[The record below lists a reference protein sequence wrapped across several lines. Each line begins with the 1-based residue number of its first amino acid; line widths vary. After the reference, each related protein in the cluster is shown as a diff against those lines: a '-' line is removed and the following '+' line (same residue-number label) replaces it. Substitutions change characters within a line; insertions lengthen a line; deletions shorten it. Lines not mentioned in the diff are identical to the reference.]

1 MKPDPYDFEM
11 YLWSNGTSY
20 CDTEGMMAGNI
31 DSDNS
36 QEVFQMFQDMEKD
49 GYAIATEKNGTDEF
63 RAGTVAMYVYG
74 SWAINTLDNDGM
86 NYGIVKIPTFDGQ
99 TSVSILSSSG
109 LSISKDSKNKD
120 AKMGICKIL
129 DW

>member
-36 QEVFQMFQDMEKD
+36 QEVFQMFQDMEK
-49 GYAIATEKNGTDEF
+49 TDMQLPQ
-63 RAGTVAMYVYG
+63 RK
-74 SWAINTLDNDGM
+74 WN
-86 NYGIVKIPTFDGQ
+86 
-99 TSVSILSSSG
+99 
-109 LSISKDSKNKD
+109 
-120 AKMGICKIL
+120 
-129 DW
+129 

>member
-49 GYAIATEKNGTDEF
+49 GYAIATEKNGTDE
-63 RAGTVAMYVYG
+63 
-74 SWAINTLDNDGM
+74 
-86 NYGIVKIPTFDGQ
+86 IPCRD
-99 TSVSILSSSG
+99 SSNVC
-109 LSISKDSKNKD
+109 LRF
-120 AKMGICKIL
+120 MGN
-129 DW
+129 